1 MYNIGD
7 LSESSFGEE
16 EELFE
21 EMENSDLSTNSS
33 VQPLCLKINLL
44 NGDRT
49 QEQLLLKRI

>member
-16 EELFE
+16 EDLFE

-49 QEQLLLKRI
+49 QEPLLLKRI